1 MSLGTRQRKTTF
13 RKPQA
18 PFRLPS
24 ALRFSLLRAILF
36 TGGAVVATIWA
47 IHRYY
52 TRVPAPMYRPAPTEV
67 PAPELEVEPAP
78 APSR

>member
-24 ALRFSLLRAILF
+24 ALRFSLARAILF
-36 TGGAVVATIWA
+36 TGGAVLATIWA

-52 TRVPAPMYRPAPTEV
+52 T
-67 PAPELEVEPAP
+67 
-78 APSR
+78 